1 MEINHALDKSN
12 VRSALFFASNY
23 LRRPFQLFSK
33 HLLEHLQNKH
43 FEFVMNVQIATRQ
56 CEEYVNQLNRE
67 ITTCGAPSI
76 NARLL
81 KDIFPL
87 VMRSVI
93 ELADYGI

>member
-43 FEFVMNVQIATRQ
+43 FEFVMNVQIATFPDN
-56 CEEYVNQLNRE
+56 VKNM
-67 ITTCGAPSI
+67 SI
-76 NARLL
+76 SSIGKL
-81 KDIFPL
+81 PL
-87 VMRSVI
+87 A
-93 ELADYGI
+93 ELPA